1 MNNYYKIM
9 KKIKIV
15 YVLFS
20 ALIMFSCSK
29 SETNLPPVLE
39 DVVISQ
45 RFGGRGFDV
54 GFLITTMQAVD
65 PEEDMLLYSIV
76 SQTPANSVTI
86 SSTTGDVFVQDV
98 DSFQYNLNQQVKVSI
113 KVSDGNS
120 DTTADLIINIERPQ
134 S

>member
-1 MNNYYKIM
+1 M